1 MDLSVKIMSKSDTIS
16 SILQFQTESTS
27 SYWQDALFKAYPF
40 LDKDKCLH
48 STWENK
54 KQYLMTELST
64 LYDKIYPTLQNKCT
78 NSQKIWDQNKT
89 NINHIFSQV
98 FNLDCAHLFNN
109 KVAEISLNPICP
121 RNIRKQSYSVAW
133 GGDETNF
140 LKTSLHE
147 MIHFVWFYIWK
158 KHFKDKWNEYE
169 APNIKWI
176 LSELVIDTIVKN
188 TDINLIFPQP
198 HKEKPAYQYFYNM
211 KIGDNFILTE
221 LSQLYHDAT
230 NITIF
235 MEQAYHYCLSNEELI
250 RKQML

>member
-1 MDLSVKIMSKSDTIS
+1 MKKVFLTFAGERKDVSHLVSAKSIRLSSSLCGSTNKSTIDS
-16 SILQFQTESTS
+16 LSFSLEYSRDKS
-27 SYWQDALFKAYPF
+27 LKALFF
-40 LDKDKCLH
+40 
-48 STWENK
+48 
-54 KQYLMTELST
+54 
-64 LYDKIYPTLQNKCT
+64 

-89 NINHIFSQV
+89 NINHIFSHV

-109 KVAEISLNPICP
+109 MVAEISLNPICP

-133 GGDETNF
+133 GGDETSF

-221 LSQLYHDAT
+221 LSKLYHDAT

-235 MEQAYHYCLSNEELI
+235 MEQAYQYCLSNEELI